1 MRIYDNDDSRVSM
14 ISIARCLMHGSRD
27 LSDHADT
34 CNKTIV
40 RPVHPYTWICLSVLH
55 LHLLQCLDVAHLRL
69 VIEELLRLS
78 AVHTNIR
85 PAGRHMTHVSVTG
98 CAGNASV
105 TNSTLR
111 MRPRACVPCILCAVL
126 PCMRPSRAVC
136 KRVVKWRP
144 LEKRIQVRR
153 HTQIQTF
160 SYKMRSP
167 HTKWRSSAS
176 SAGTPVQTNN
186 PGGGRGGG
194 WNVRICKKES
204 GAGSHPISSLSCVHK
219 ASLRLSHPHTHIH
232 TDLNPRP
239 AQSHSH

>member
-1 MRIYDNDDSRVSM
+1 MLSAEGKWMRIYDNDDSRVSM

-34 CNKTIV
+34 CNNTIV

-111 MRPRACVPCILCAVL
+111 CVHAHVCRVFCVRCSRACVPLALSV
-126 PCMRPSRAVC
+126 
-136 KRVVKWRP
+136 
-144 LEKRIQVRR
+144 
-153 HTQIQTF
+153 
-160 SYKMRSP
+160 
-167 HTKWRSSAS
+167 SALLN
-176 SAGTPVQTNN
+176 SA
-186 PGGGRGGG
+186 
-194 WNVRICKKES
+194 
-204 GAGSHPISSLSCVHK
+204 L
-219 ASLRLSHPHTHIH
+219 
-232 TDLNPRP
+232 
-239 AQSHSH
+239 